1 MSALAPY
8 IGGIAAFLASL
19 SYVPQVRKAWP
30 RGSTADLS
38 LGMLASLTLGLAL
51 WIVYGLIQEDWVIVG
66 SNLVGATL
74 AGIVLGCK
82 VRDLSPARE
91 RRPSPSAVPI
101 FRGKSDVER
110 G

>member
-1 MSALAPY
+1 MSSLAPY
-8 IGGIAAFLASL
+8 IGGVAAFLASL

-38 LGMLASLTLGLAL
+38 LSMLAALTLGLSL
-51 WIVYGLIQEDWVIVG
+51 WIVYGVMQGDWVVVG

-82 VRDLSPARE
+82 VRDLSPTQERQPRPSIEAVARGGSHVE
-91 RRPSPSAVPI
+91 RR
-101 FRGKSDVER
+101 
-110 G
+110 

>member
-1 MSALAPY
+1 MTTLAPY

-19 SYVPQVRKAWP
+19 SYVPQVQKAWP

-38 LGMLASLTLGLAL
+38 LAMLTSLTLGLSL
-51 WIVYGLIQEDWVIVG
+51 WIVYGIVQGDWVIVG

-82 VRDLSPARE
+82 IRDLSPVRGK
-91 RRPSPSAVPI
+91 RPGLPI
-101 FRGKSDVER
+101 AAIVRGKSHGER
-110 G
+110 R